1 MALFFNEYLY
11 AIVERRGFQCNAI
24 RDSLLHEAY
33 DPEIYLLRLCI
44 GEWDHLAQ

>member
-1 MALFFNEYLY
+1 MALFFFFFLY
-11 AIVERRGFQCNAI
+11 AIVERRGFRCNAI